1 MKKNI
6 NHCSFWTG
14 MAIVAVSHVYLLFAG
29 LALDQVVPHSIIN
42 LVGAGLFAYAR
53 FG

>member
-1 MKKNI
+1 MKKKIKNWF
-6 NHCSFWTG
+6 FWAG
-14 MAIVAVSHVYLLFAG
+14 MVIVAGSHVYMLFAG
-29 LALDQVVPHSIIN
+29 LAPDQVVPHSIIN